1 MRTILITGGAGFIGS
16 EVVRQYI
23 TETDVTVV
31 NVDKL
36 TYAGNLESL
45 QSVVD
50 SDRYRFEQVDIC
62 DAAEVKRLF
71 EQYKPDAI
79 MHLAAESHVDRS
91 IDGPAEFIH
100 TNIIGT
106 YTLLEAARHYSAK
119 LNQAKQASFRF
130 HHVSTDEVY
139 GSLGPTGRFSEES
152 AYTPNSPYSA
162 TKASADHLVRAWNKT
177 YGLPVVISNCTNN
190 FGPYQYPEKLI
201 PLTILNALAGKT
213 IPLYGDGSQV
223 REWISVSEHARALRL
238 VLQKGQPGEVYNIGG
253 NFECTNLELVESI
266 CVMLNELAPDCP
278 AGISNYT
285 QLISFV
291 SDRPGHDRRYAL
303 DARKLERELGWKPQQ
318 SFANALRDTVQWYVE
333 NREAYRHIHSMVKH
347 SPIDMARYCA

>member
-1 MRTILITGGAGFIGS
+1 MKTVLVTGGAGFIGS
-16 EVVRQYI
+16 EVVRQYL

-50 SDRYRFEQVDIC
+50 SPRYHFEQVDIC

-71 EQYKPDAI
+71 EQYRPNAV

-106 YTLLEAARHYSAK
+106 YTLLEAARCYWGELSTAE
-119 LNQAKQASFRF
+119 QAAFRF

-139 GSLGPTGRFSEES
+139 GSLGATGRFSEES
-152 AYTPNSPYSA
+152 SYAPNSPYSA
-162 TKASADHLVRAWNKT
+162 SKASADHLVHAWHTT
-177 YGLPVVISNCTNN
+177 YGLPVLISNSANN
-190 FGPYQYPEKLI
+190 FGPWQYPEKLI
-201 PLTILNALAGKT
+201 PQTILNALTGKS
-213 IPLYGDGSQV
+213 IPVYGDGSQV
-223 REWISVSEHARALRL
+223 REWLPVSEHASALRL
-238 VLQKGQPGEVYNIGG
+238 VLQNGRPGEMYNIGG

-266 CVMLNELAPDCP
+266 CTLLDELVAQHP
-278 AGISNYT
+278 AGVASYKA
-285 QLISFV
+285 LIRFV
-291 SDRPGHDRRYAL
+291 QDRPGHDRRYAL
-303 DARKLERELGWKPQQ
+303 DAGKLQRELGWQPQRL
-318 SFANALRDTVQWYVE
+318 FASALRDTVQWYVA
-333 NREAYRHIHSMVKH
+333 NREAYLHIHLITEH
-347 SPIDMARYCA
+347 SPIDLARYCA